1 MSILTVSNLATGAK
15 VSLSQPLVSVYNLW
29 LQALLCAFEWSHQ
42 EKEILSVKMVSQH
55 QSKDSGS
62 KKNEEPTNQ
71 TTISDDS
78 KTGRGMSTMPRAV
91 KRKLQKLRPIVEYNK
106 RGKGIGQAHSEM
118 QSYIGVLA
126 RSRVPLV
133 DKKWSEIPKDIKEQ
147 IWEAVDM
154 AFVKWKDFKS
164 TLTRHYILPYT
175 NDKEKLSQPPETYKF
190 IEKAQWDAFVASRLG
205 RNSSTIIDC
214 LEKEDQLEETM
225 PGVEIDRSTLWKRA
239 RQDKHG
245 NIPDPKVA
253 EKAKIIDELQKQ
265 VSEGKVSVYGSND
278 VLTMALGPEHPGREE
293 EKKDTAKNG
302 KHQEDEEKEE
312 EKKEEEKEEEKKEE
326 EKEEEKEKED
336 EEKHDDKV
344 IEVGDYLNVEAPS
357 SLKTLCR
364 YVETTLMPEE
374 KILQF
379 TIDKEVFG
387 RERDTF
393 LLPEDI
399 TQFVGMEEIGATV
412 DAVYMRY
419 LHDVLKQ
426 ANMTSMV
433 GFIDPA
439 TVSANSG
446 TIADRSRLVAGRLQK
461 TDGEPIFMMPYNP
474 GDHVYFNGIDQS
486 YKNWT
491 FHGEPWEATT
501 NASRNVEEDDG
512 HSRYS
517 FVYEEIDM
525 DDNDFGDFGSDP
537 YEFANVIG
545 DGDQP
550 VYPGCR
556 KYTKLSALVKLY
568 NLKAKHGMSDVCF
581 TELLILQGD
590 LLPEGN
596 TIPTSMYEAKKTLC
610 ALGLSYEKM
619 HACPNDCILYR
630 KEYEDSTNC
639 PTCGISRWKEGKNS
653 ILKDGVP
660 AKVVWYFPPI
670 PRFKRMFQSHETAK
684 SLTWHAARKS
694 IDGQMSHP
702 ADSPSWKLL
711 DDKWP
716 EFGNE
721 PRHLRLA
728 LSSDGFNPHSSLS
741 SRYSCWPV
749 ILVTYNLP
757 PWLCMKRKFMMLTL
771 LISGPKQPGNDID
784 VYLEPLIDDL
794 KSLWVGIRGVYD
806 AHNGE
811 YFTLRAA
818 LMWTINDFP
827 AYETYLVVLLKDIKL
842 VQYAAMIHLVTAFNG
857 KPEYGIPPEPLTGEE
872 VLHMVENGDRVC
884 WKKKSI
890 FFDLEYWKYLPV
902 RHALDVMHI
911 EKNVCDSIIGTLLEI
926 PGKNKDGIA
935 ARLDLLNMGVKTD
948 LQPEYGEKRT
958 RLPPG
963 PWNLSRVEKREVCNS
978 FYGMKV
984 PEGYSSNIKNLVS
997 LQDSRLLGLKSHDCR
1012 TLMQQL
1018 LPVAIRSVLEKP
1030 ARYAITR
1037 LCFFFNAICAKTV
1050 DVSKLDKLEEDVVVT
1065 LCLLEK
1071 YFPPSFFDIMVHL
1084 VVHLVREVRLCGPVY
1099 FRWMYP
1105 FERYMKVLKG
1115 YVQNR
1120 TRPEGCIAERY
1131 IAEEAVEFCTQHL
1144 SDVSTVGVPSSQ
1156 KMGVSKPLSGCTNT
1170 EEVLPYIEQHM
1181 IHIRTAY
1188 PKFRKR
1194 TKWLQDKHNST
1205 FIQWLRFKVQ
1215 SELEEDNHG
1224 VSENLRWLAAGPNM
1238 AVPLYRSYLIKGIKF
1253 NIKAQDD
1260 VRTTQ
1265 NSGVYLLAHTMQV
1278 ASAKDKNPILSN
1290 MGFYG
1295 VIQEIWDLDYQKFT
1309 IPVFRCD
1316 WIDSSGLVVDE
1327 LGFTLVDLSKIGH
1340 RNDQFVLAS
1349 QVKQIF
1355 FVDDP
1360 MHRGWSV
1367 VLSMP
1372 NREYNDVIGDEVLG
1386 DVIIECEPFTRG
1398 MPNVDTFDELVGELG
1413 GQNIRGG
1420 CEDIWIE

>member
-1 MSILTVSNLATGAK
+1 MDKKSSNYNTYP
-15 VSLSQPLVSVYNLW
+15 LS
-29 LQALLCAFEWSHQ
+29 
-42 EKEILSVKMVSQH
+42 SVKCV
-55 QSKDSGS
+55 
-62 KKNEEPTNQ
+62 NL
-71 TTISDDS
+71 
-78 KTGRGMSTMPRAV
+78 
-91 KRKLQKLRPIVEYNK
+91 KLFGV
-106 RGKGIGQAHSEM
+106 GI
-118 QSYIGVLA
+118 I
-126 RSRVPLV
+126 R
-133 DKKWSEIPKDIKEQ
+133 
-147 IWEAVDM
+147 
-154 AFVKWKDFKS
+154 
-164 TLTRHYILPYT
+164 
-175 NDKEKLSQPPETYKF
+175 
-190 IEKAQWDAFVASRLG
+190 
-205 RNSSTIIDC
+205 
-214 LEKEDQLEETM
+214 
-225 PGVEIDRSTLWKRA
+225 
-239 RQDKHG
+239 
-245 NIPDPKVA
+245 
-253 EKAKIIDELQKQ
+253 
-265 VSEGKVSVYGSND
+265 
-278 VLTMALGPEHPGREE
+278 
-293 EKKDTAKNG
+293 
-302 KHQEDEEKEE
+302 
-312 EKKEEEKEEEKKEE
+312 
-326 EKEEEKEKED
+326 
-336 EEKHDDKV
+336 
-344 IEVGDYLNVEAPS
+344 
-357 SLKTLCR
+357 
-364 YVETTLMPEE
+364 
-374 KILQF
+374 
-379 TIDKEVFG
+379 
-387 RERDTF
+387 
-393 LLPEDI
+393 
-399 TQFVGMEEIGATV
+399 
-412 DAVYMRY
+412 
-419 LHDVLKQ
+419 
-426 ANMTSMV
+426 
-433 GFIDPA
+433 
-439 TVSANSG
+439 
-446 TIADRSRLVAGRLQK
+446 
-461 TDGEPIFMMPYNP
+461 
-474 GDHVYFNGIDQS
+474 DHVYFNGIDQS

-512 HSRYS
+512 HSRI
-517 FVYEEIDM
+517 IDT
-525 DDNDFGDFGSDP
+525 SRR
-537 YEFANVIG
+537 FASR
-545 DGDQP
+545 
-550 VYPGCR
+550 R
-556 KYTKLSALVKLY
+556 K
-568 NLKAKHGMSDVCF
+568 
-581 TELLILQGD
+581 
-590 LLPEGN
+590 

-639 PTCGISRWKEGKNS
+639 PTCGISRWKEGKDS
-653 ILKDGVP
+653 ILKEGVP
-660 AKVVWYFPPI
+660 AKV
-670 PRFKRMFQSHETAK
+670 TAK

-721 PRHLRLA
+721 PRNLRLA
-728 LSSDGFNPHSSLS
+728 LSSDGFIPQFS
-741 SRYSCWPV
+741 
-749 ILVTYNLP
+749 
-757 PWLCMKRKFMMLTL
+757 KRQREL
-771 LISGPKQPGNDID
+771 L
-784 VYLEPLIDDL
+784 
-794 KSLWVGIRGVYD
+794 
-806 AHNGE
+806 
-811 YFTLRAA
+811 
-818 LMWTINDFP
+818 M
-827 AYETYLVVLLKDIKL
+827 
-842 VQYAAMIHLVTAFNG
+842 G

-911 EKNVCDSIIGTLLEI
+911 EKNV
-926 PGKNKDGIA
+926 
-935 ARLDLLNMGVKTD
+935 
-948 LQPEYGEKRT
+948 
-958 RLPPG
+958 
-963 PWNLSRVEKREVCNS
+963 
-978 FYGMKV
+978 

-997 LQDSRLLGLKSHDCR
+997 LQDSRLLGLKSHDCH

-1030 ARYAITR
+1030 A
-1037 LCFFFNAICAKTV
+1037 
-1050 DVSKLDKLEEDVVVT
+1050 
-1065 LCLLEK
+1065 
-1071 YFPPSFFDIMVHL
+1071 
-1084 VVHLVREVRLCGPVY
+1084 
-1099 FRWMYP
+1099 RWMYP

-1120 TRPEGCIAERY
+1120 TRPKVAL
-1131 IAEEAVEFCTQHL
+1131 L
-1144 SDVSTVGVPSSQ
+1144 SVGVPSSQ
-1156 KMGVSKPLSGCTNT
+1156 KMGVSKPLSGCTVSVVDQDLLNQAHLYVLENT

-1181 IHIRTAY
+1181 IHIKTAY

-1413 GQNIRGG
+1413 GQNIRDG

>member
-1 MSILTVSNLATGAK
+1 
-15 VSLSQPLVSVYNLW
+15 
-29 LQALLCAFEWSHQ
+29 
-42 EKEILSVKMVSQH
+42 
-55 QSKDSGS
+55 
-62 KKNEEPTNQ
+62 
-71 TTISDDS
+71 
-78 KTGRGMSTMPRAV
+78 
-91 KRKLQKLRPIVEYNK
+91 
-106 RGKGIGQAHSEM
+106 
-118 QSYIGVLA
+118 
-126 RSRVPLV
+126 
-133 DKKWSEIPKDIKEQ
+133 
-147 IWEAVDM
+147 
-154 AFVKWKDFKS
+154 
-164 TLTRHYILPYT
+164 
-175 NDKEKLSQPPETYKF
+175 
-190 IEKAQWDAFVASRLG
+190 
-205 RNSSTIIDC
+205 
-214 LEKEDQLEETM
+214 
-225 PGVEIDRSTLWKRA
+225 
-239 RQDKHG
+239 
-245 NIPDPKVA
+245 
-253 EKAKIIDELQKQ
+253 
-265 VSEGKVSVYGSND
+265 
-278 VLTMALGPEHPGREE
+278 
-293 EKKDTAKNG
+293 
-302 KHQEDEEKEE
+302 
-312 EKKEEEKEEEKKEE
+312 
-326 EKEEEKEKED
+326 
-336 EEKHDDKV
+336 
-344 IEVGDYLNVEAPS
+344 
-357 SLKTLCR
+357 
-364 YVETTLMPEE
+364 
-374 KILQF
+374 
-379 TIDKEVFG
+379 
-387 RERDTF
+387 
-393 LLPEDI
+393 
-399 TQFVGMEEIGATV
+399 
-412 DAVYMRY
+412 
-419 LHDVLKQ
+419 
-426 ANMTSMV
+426 
-433 GFIDPA
+433 
-439 TVSANSG
+439 
-446 TIADRSRLVAGRLQK
+446 
-461 TDGEPIFMMPYNP
+461 
-474 GDHVYFNGIDQS
+474 
-486 YKNWT
+486 
-491 FHGEPWEATT
+491 
-501 NASRNVEEDDG
+501 
-512 HSRYS
+512 
-517 FVYEEIDM
+517 M

-639 PTCGISRWKEGKNS
+639 PTCGISRWKEGKDS
-653 ILKDGVP
+653 ILKEGVP

-694 IDGQMSHP
+694 IDGQMSHS

-721 PRHLRLA
+721 PRNLRLA

-827 AYETYLVVLLKDIKL
+827 AYRNLSGCVVKGYKACPICGDDTPSHRR
-842 VQYAAMIHLVTAFNG
+842 QRAAFNG

-948 LQPEYGEKRT
+948 LQPKYGERRT

-963 PWNLSRVEKREVCNS
+963 PWNLSRAEKREVCNS

-984 PEGYSSNIKNLVS
+984 PE
-997 LQDSRLLGLKSHDCR
+997 
-1012 TLMQQL
+1012 
-1018 LPVAIRSVLEKP
+1018 
-1030 ARYAITR
+1030 
-1037 LCFFFNAICAKTV
+1037 
-1050 DVSKLDKLEEDVVVT
+1050 DKLEEDVVVT

-1181 IHIRTAY
+1181 IHIKTAY

-1260 VRTTQ
+1260 VRKTQ
-1265 NSGVYLLAHTMQV
+1265 NSGVYLLAQTMQV

-1386 DVIIECEPFTRG
+1386 DVIIDCEPFTRG

-1413 GQNIRGG
+1413 GQNIRDG

>member
-1 MSILTVSNLATGAK
+1 MDKSWMHSDRR
-15 VSLSQPLVSVYNLW
+15 
-29 LQALLCAFEWSHQ
+29 
-42 EKEILSVKMVSQH
+42 
-55 QSKDSGS
+55 SKAY
-62 KKNEEPTNQ
+62 E
-71 TTISDDS
+71 
-78 KTGRGMSTMPRAV
+78 
-91 KRKLQKLRPIVEYNK
+91 L
-106 RGKGIGQAHSEM
+106 
-118 QSYIGVLA
+118 
-126 RSRVPLV
+126 
-133 DKKWSEIPKDIKEQ
+133 
-147 IWEAVDM
+147 
-154 AFVKWKDFKS
+154 
-164 TLTRHYILPYT
+164 
-175 NDKEKLSQPPETYKF
+175 
-190 IEKAQWDAFVASRLG
+190 
-205 RNSSTIIDC
+205 
-214 LEKEDQLEETM
+214 
-225 PGVEIDRSTLWKRA
+225 GVEAFLNFAVENLLTTTHIRCPCVKCVNLKLF
-239 RQDKHG
+239 G
-245 NIPDPKVA
+245 VG
-253 EKAKIIDELQKQ
+253 II
-265 VSEGKVSVYGSND
+265 
-278 VLTMALGPEHPGREE
+278 R
-293 EKKDTAKNG
+293 
-302 KHQEDEEKEE
+302 
-312 EKKEEEKEEEKKEE
+312 
-326 EKEEEKEKED
+326 
-336 EEKHDDKV
+336 
-344 IEVGDYLNVEAPS
+344 
-357 SLKTLCR
+357 
-364 YVETTLMPEE
+364 
-374 KILQF
+374 
-379 TIDKEVFG
+379 
-387 RERDTF
+387 
-393 LLPEDI
+393 
-399 TQFVGMEEIGATV
+399 
-412 DAVYMRY
+412 
-419 LHDVLKQ
+419 
-426 ANMTSMV
+426 
-433 GFIDPA
+433 
-439 TVSANSG
+439 
-446 TIADRSRLVAGRLQK
+446 
-461 TDGEPIFMMPYNP
+461 
-474 GDHVYFNGIDQS
+474 DHVYFNGIDQS

-517 FVYEEIDM
+517 FVSEEIDM

-568 NLKAKHGMSDVCF
+568 NLKAKHGMSDVYF

-590 LLPEGN
+590 LLPERN

-619 HACPNDCILYR
+619 HACPNDFILYR
-630 KEYEDSTNC
+630 KEYEDSTDC
-639 PTCGISRWKEGKNS
+639 PTCGISRWKEGKDS
-653 ILKDGVP
+653 ILKEGVP

-694 IDGQMSHP
+694 IDGHMSHP

-721 PRHLRLA
+721 PRNLRLA

-794 KSLWVGIRGVYD
+794 KSLWVGSRGVYD

-827 AYETYLVVLLKDIKL
+827 AYGNLSGCVVKGYKACPICGDDTPSHRLKNGHKICYIGHRKWL
-842 VQYAAMIHLVTAFNG
+842 PINHPYRRQRAAFNG

-948 LQPEYGEKRT
+948 LQPKYGERRT

-963 PWNLSRVEKREVCNS
+963 PWNLSRAEKREVCNS
-978 FYGMKV
+978 LYGMKV

-997 LQDSRLLGLKSHDCR
+997 LQDSRLLGLKSHDCH

-1084 VVHLVREVRLCGPVY
+1084 VVYLVREVRLCGPVY

-1120 TRPEGCIAERY
+1120 TRPEGCIAEQY

-1156 KMGVSKPLSGCTNT
+1156 KMGVSKPLSGCTMSNT

-1181 IHIRTAY
+1181 IHIKTAY

-1215 SELEEDNHG
+1215 SELEEDHHG

-1355 FVDDP
+1355 FIDDP

-1367 VLSMP
+1367 VLSLP

>member
-1 MSILTVSNLATGAK
+1 V
-15 VSLSQPLVSVYNLW
+15 
-29 LQALLCAFEWSHQ
+29 
-42 EKEILSVKMVSQH
+42 
-55 QSKDSGS
+55 
-62 KKNEEPTNQ
+62 
-71 TTISDDS
+71 
-78 KTGRGMSTMPRAV
+78 
-91 KRKLQKLRPIVEYNK
+91 IV
-106 RGKGIGQAHSEM
+106 SEM
-118 QSYIGVLA
+118 DKSWMHSDR
-126 RSRVPLV
+126 RS
-133 DKKWSEIPKDIKEQ
+133 
-147 IWEAVDM
+147 
-154 AFVKWKDFKS
+154 
-164 TLTRHYILPYT
+164 
-175 NDKEKLSQPPETYKF
+175 
-190 IEKAQWDAFVASRLG
+190 KAYEF
-205 RNSSTIIDC
+205 
-214 LEKEDQLEETM
+214 
-225 PGVEIDRSTLWKRA
+225 GVEAFLNFAVENLLTTTHIRCPCVKCVNLKLF
-239 RQDKHG
+239 G
-245 NIPDPKVA
+245 VG
-253 EKAKIIDELQKQ
+253 II
-265 VSEGKVSVYGSND
+265 
-278 VLTMALGPEHPGREE
+278 
-293 EKKDTAKNG
+293 
-302 KHQEDEEKEE
+302 
-312 EKKEEEKEEEKKEE
+312 
-326 EKEEEKEKED
+326 
-336 EEKHDDKV
+336 
-344 IEVGDYLNVEAPS
+344 
-357 SLKTLCR
+357 
-364 YVETTLMPEE
+364 
-374 KILQF
+374 
-379 TIDKEVFG
+379 
-387 RERDTF
+387 RDH
-393 LLPEDI
+393 L
-399 TQFVGMEEIGATV
+399 
-412 DAVYMRY
+412 
-419 LHDVLKQ
+419 
-426 ANMTSMV
+426 
-433 GFIDPA
+433 
-439 TVSANSG
+439 
-446 TIADRSRLVAGRLQK
+446 
-461 TDGEPIFMMPYNP
+461 
-474 GDHVYFNGIDQS
+474 YFNGIDQS

-517 FVYEEIDM
+517 FVSEEIDM

-639 PTCGISRWKEGKNS
+639 PTCGISRWKQGKDS
-653 ILKDGVP
+653 ILKEGVP

-721 PRHLRLA
+721 PRNLRLA
-728 LSSDGFNPHSSLS
+728 LSSDGFNPHSSL
-741 SRYSCWPV
+741 RYKACPICGDDTPSHRLKNGHKICYIGHRKW
-749 ILVTYNLP
+749 LP
-757 PWLCMKRKFMMLTL
+757 INHPYRR
-771 LISGPKQPGNDID
+771 Q
-784 VYLEPLIDDL
+784 
-794 KSLWVGIRGVYD
+794 
-806 AHNGE
+806 
-811 YFTLRAA
+811 RA
-818 LMWTINDFP
+818 
-827 AYETYLVVLLKDIKL
+827 
-842 VQYAAMIHLVTAFNG
+842 AFNG

-948 LQPEYGEKRT
+948 LQPSMEKT
-958 RLPPG
+958 YSFASWALEFVK
-963 PWNLSRVEKREVCNS
+963 SREER
-978 FYGMKV
+978 
-984 PEGYSSNIKNLVS
+984 
-997 LQDSRLLGLKSHDCR
+997 DSRLLGLKSHDCH

-1156 KMGVSKPLSGCTNT
+1156 KMGVSKPLSGCTVSVVDQDLLNQAHLYVLENT

-1181 IHIRTAY
+1181 IHIKTAY

-1215 SELEEDNHG
+1215 SELEEDNNG

-1265 NSGVYLLAHTMQV
+1265 NSGVYLLAQTMQV

-1398 MPNVDTFDELVGELG
+1398 MPNVDTFDELVLATK
-1413 GQNIRGG
+1413 QSVQKIL
-1420 CEDIWIE
+1420 DPD

>member
-1 MSILTVSNLATGAK
+1 MDKSWMHSDRR
-15 VSLSQPLVSVYNLW
+15 
-29 LQALLCAFEWSHQ
+29 
-42 EKEILSVKMVSQH
+42 
-55 QSKDSGS
+55 SKAY
-62 KKNEEPTNQ
+62 E
-71 TTISDDS
+71 
-78 KTGRGMSTMPRAV
+78 
-91 KRKLQKLRPIVEYNK
+91 
-106 RGKGIGQAHSEM
+106 
-118 QSYIGVLA
+118 
-126 RSRVPLV
+126 
-133 DKKWSEIPKDIKEQ
+133 
-147 IWEAVDM
+147 
-154 AFVKWKDFKS
+154 F
-164 TLTRHYILPYT
+164 
-175 NDKEKLSQPPETYKF
+175 
-190 IEKAQWDAFVASRLG
+190 
-205 RNSSTIIDC
+205 
-214 LEKEDQLEETM
+214 
-225 PGVEIDRSTLWKRA
+225 GVEAFLNFAVENLLTTTHIRCPCVKCVNLKLF
-239 RQDKHG
+239 G
-245 NIPDPKVA
+245 VG
-253 EKAKIIDELQKQ
+253 II
-265 VSEGKVSVYGSND
+265 
-278 VLTMALGPEHPGREE
+278 M
-293 EKKDTAKNG
+293 
-302 KHQEDEEKEE
+302 
-312 EKKEEEKEEEKKEE
+312 
-326 EKEEEKEKED
+326 
-336 EEKHDDKV
+336 
-344 IEVGDYLNVEAPS
+344 
-357 SLKTLCR
+357 
-364 YVETTLMPEE
+364 
-374 KILQF
+374 
-379 TIDKEVFG
+379 
-387 RERDTF
+387 
-393 LLPEDI
+393 
-399 TQFVGMEEIGATV
+399 
-412 DAVYMRY
+412 
-419 LHDVLKQ
+419 
-426 ANMTSMV
+426 
-433 GFIDPA
+433 
-439 TVSANSG
+439 
-446 TIADRSRLVAGRLQK
+446 
-461 TDGEPIFMMPYNP
+461 
-474 GDHVYFNGIDQS
+474 DHVYFNGIDQS
-486 YKNWT
+486 YKNWI
-491 FHGEPWEATT
+491 FHGEPWEVTT
-501 NASRNVEEDDG
+501 NASRNVEEGDG

-517 FVYEEIDM
+517 FVSEEIYM

-568 NLKAKHGMSDVCF
+568 NLKAKHGTSDVCF

-630 KEYEDSTNC
+630 KEYEYSTNC
-639 PTCGISRWKEGKNS
+639 PTCGISRWKEGKDS
-653 ILKDGVP
+653 ILKEGVP

-694 IDGQMSHP
+694 IDSQMSHP
-702 ADSPSWKLL
+702 ADSPFWKLL

-721 PRHLRLA
+721 PKNLRFS

-771 LISGPKQPGNDID
+771 LISSPKQPGNDID

-794 KSLWVGIRGVYD
+794 KSLWVGIRRVYD

-827 AYETYLVVLLKDIKL
+827 AYGNLSGCVVKGYKACPICGDDTPSHRLKNGHKICYIGHRKWL
-842 VQYAAMIHLVTAFNG
+842 PINHPYRRQRVAFNG

-935 ARLDLLNMGVKTD
+935 ARLDLLNMRVKTD
-948 LQPEYGEKRT
+948 LQPKYGERRT

-963 PWNLSRVEKREVCNS
+963 PWNLSRAEKREVCNS

-997 LQDSRLLGLKSHDCR
+997 LQDSRLLGLKSHDCH

-1030 ARYAITR
+1030 ARYI
-1037 LCFFFNAICAKTV
+1037 
-1050 DVSKLDKLEEDVVVT
+1050 
-1065 LCLLEK
+1065 
-1071 YFPPSFFDIMVHL
+1071 
-1084 VVHLVREVRLCGPVY
+1084 
-1099 FRWMYP
+1099 
-1105 FERYMKVLKG
+1105 KVLKG

-1156 KMGVSKPLSGCTNT
+1156 KMGVSKPLSGCTVSVVDQDLLNQAHLYVLENT

-1181 IHIRTAY
+1181 IHIKTAY
-1188 PKFRKR
+1188 PEFRKR

-1238 AVPLYRSYLIKGIKF
+1238 AAPLYRSYLIKGIKF

-1265 NSGVYLLAHTMQV
+1265 NSRVYLLAHTMQV

-1309 IPVFRCD
+1309 IPVF
-1316 WIDSSGLVVDE
+1316 
-1327 LGFTLVDLSKIGH
+1327 
-1340 RNDQFVLAS
+1340 
-1349 QVKQIF
+1349 
-1355 FVDDP
+1355 
-1360 MHRGWSV
+1360 
-1367 VLSMP
+1367 
-1372 NREYNDVIGDEVLG
+1372 REYNDVIGDEVLG